1 MCLLALA
8 FNQHPNAPL
17 IVASNRDEFYAR
29 PTLPMHWWEDAPI
42 LAGRDQQ
49 ANGTWMGLSRNGRFA
64 AVTNYRYVP
73 EGGAIE
79 TAPLSRGDLVTE
91 FLCSSTGASQWAQ
104 TIASTAKNFGGFNLL
119 IYDGSELVYLNN
131 HDNEQAKI
139 LPPGLYALSNGALD
153 SPWPKVEHAR
163 DQLRIVIDQPEM
175 SSAQLGQIMATI
187 SLEKTYAPEL
197 LPNTG
202 VPENWEKLLSSPFI
216 VADGYGTRASAAVI
230 ISATGDIDVAEQNY
244 QAGEALGGQTFRFN
258 ASER

>member
-1 MCLLALA
+1 
-8 FNQHPNAPL
+8 
-17 IVASNRDEFYAR
+17 
-29 PTLPMHWWEDAPI
+29 
-42 LAGRDQQ
+42 
-49 ANGTWMGLSRNGRFA
+49 
-64 AVTNYRYVP
+64 
-73 EGGAIE
+73 
-79 TAPLSRGDLVTE
+79 LSRGDLVTE

-175 SSAQLGQIMATI
+175 GSAQLGQIMATI